1 MDDAIRKA
9 EALVEAL
16 GYIRTFRDRLTVIK
30 LGGSA
35 MEDPD
40 VLRAT
45 LQSVVFLETVGL
57 RPVLVHGGGKPID
70 RAMAAAGLVPKKVQG
85 RRYTDDATLD
95 IVVDVLTN
103 EINAGIV
110 RQIRELGGRAVGLHT
125 NTVQALHG
133 ERLTLPNPGGEPIDL
148 GRVGQVTRVDG
159 GLVNDFA
166 SAGVVPVIPSLAYDS
181 AGRWLNVNADTAAC
195 AVAAELR
202 AAKFVLLSDTPGILR
217 NPKDP
222 ASLITHL
229 DSAEC
234 RQLVKDGAIGGGML
248 PKVEACFDAL
258 RGGVGKVHV
267 IDGRRRYSLLLE
279 IFTEKGVGTEIVL

>member
-35 MEDPD
+35 MEEADA
-40 VLRAT
+40 LRAT

-70 RAMAAAGLVPKKVQG
+70 RAMATSGLVPRKIQG
-85 RRYTDDATLD
+85 RRYTDDATLR

-103 EINAGIV
+103 DVNAGIV
-110 RQIRELGGRAVGLHT
+110 RQVRELGGHAVGLHT
-125 NTVQALHG
+125 STLQALYG
-133 ERLTLPNPGGEPIDL
+133 EQLLLPNSGGSPIDL

-159 GLVNDFA
+159 GLVAGFA
-166 SAGVVPVIPSLAYDS
+166 QSGVVPVIPSLAYDA
-181 AGRWLNVNADTAAC
+181 AGNWLNVNADTAAC
-195 AVAAELR
+195 AVAAELK
-202 AAKFVLLSDTPGILR
+202 AAKLVMLSDTPGILR

-222 ASLITHL
+222 SSLISHL
-229 DSAEC
+229 DSVAC
-234 RQLVKDGAIGGGML
+234 QRLVTEGVIDGGML

-258 RGGVGKVHV
+258 KAGVGKVHV
-267 IDGRRRYSLLLE
+267 IDGRRKYSLLLE
-279 IFTEKGVGTEIVL
+279 IFTESGVGTEIVL

>member
-35 MEDPD
+35 MEVADA
-40 VLRAT
+40 LRAT

-57 RPVLVHGGGKPID
+57 RPILIHGGGKPID

-85 RRYTDDATLD
+85 RRYTDDATLN

-103 EINAGIV
+103 DINAGIV

-125 NTVQALHG
+125 NTLQALYG
-133 ERLTLPNPGGEPIDL
+133 ERLTLPNPGGQPIDL
-148 GRVGQVTRVDG
+148 GHVGHVTRVDG
-159 GLVNDFA
+159 GLVTDFA
-166 SAGVVPVIPSLAYDS
+166 SAGVVPVIPSLAYDAS
-181 AGRWLNVNADTAAC
+181 GCWLNVNADTAAC
-195 AVAAELR
+195 AVAGELK
-202 AAKFVLLSDTPGILR
+202 AAKFVLLSDTPGILK

-222 ASLITHL
+222 TSLITHL
-229 DSAEC
+229 DSAAC
-234 RQLVKDGAIGGGML
+234 RQLVTDGVIDGGML
-248 PKVEACFDAL
+248 PKVEACFEAL
-258 RGGVGKVHV
+258 RAGVGKVHV
-267 IDGRRRYSLLLE
+267 IDGRRKYSLLLE
-279 IFTEKGVGTEIVL
+279 IFTDTGVGTEIVL